1 MKRFDMDFLKKSIT
15 GVCINCA
22 DDIFFDSVS
31 TDSRKILKNTLFVPL
46 EGEIY
51 DGHAFINDAVE
62 NGTSAFISSKKIEI
76 SIPYMLVEN
85 TLSAYHE
92 LASAY
97 ADRFN
102 IYKIAITGSNGKT
115 STKDL
120 LFSCFRQSSKTLKT
134 KGNTNNLIGVPENIF
149 RADDQ
154 TSYMILEMGM
164 NRKGEL
170 KTLSSLVKPD
180 TVIITNVNNSHIG
193 NFLCFDDLIS
203 AKMEILSFLKKD
215 GLLIVNGD
223 DAHVLSAVPNEI
235 RRKTFGIK
243 QTNDYYPLK
252 VDMRQSDSTVYM
264 SDGEFKINV
273 PGMGSVYSFLSVYAF
288 CKEHPEIGTSV
299 KTGLENFIPPSNRM
313 NILTVN
319 EITIIDDTYNASPSS
334 VRNAIDVLSRF
345 KGRKIAILA
354 DMLELGSE
362 TELLHEQIG
371 KFAYE
376 KEIDML
382 LACGEKAEA
391 YTRYFRNEKAFFDSK
406 EKLYDHLKNNIKKND
421 IILIKGSR
429 MMKMEEVVNYLKE
442 SKFAL

>member
-1 MKRFDMDFLKKSIT
+1 MKRFDIDFLKKSVT
-15 GVCINCA
+15 GVCVNCS

-31 TDSRKILKNTLFVPL
+31 TDSRKILKNTLFIPL
-46 EGEIY
+46 AGENY
-51 DGHAFINDAVE
+51 DGHAFIGDAVAK
-62 NGTSAFISSKKIEI
+62 GASAFISSMKIET
-76 SIPYMLVEN
+76 SAPYMLVED
-85 TLSAYHE
+85 TLFAYHE

-97 ADRFN
+97 AENFDIF
-102 IYKIAITGSNGKT
+102 KVAITGSNGKT

-120 LFSCFRQSSKTLKT
+120 LFSCFAKNDKTLKT
-134 KGNTNNLIGVPENIF
+134 KGNTNNLIGVPDNIF
-149 RADDQ
+149 RADEQ
-154 TSYMILEMGM
+154 TEYMILEMGM

-170 KTLSSLVKPD
+170 SMLSSLVKPD
-180 TVIITNVNNSHIG
+180 TVIITNINNSHIG

-203 AKMEILSFLKKD
+203 AKMEILKFLKKD
-215 GLLIVNGD
+215 GLLIINGD
-223 DAHVLSAVPNEI
+223 DDHVLSAVPRVI

-252 VDMRQSDSTVYM
+252 GDMKQNESTVYM
-264 SDGEFKINV
+264 NDGEFKINV

-288 CKEHPEIGTSV
+288 CKEHPEIDTSL
-299 KTGLENFIPPSNRM
+299 KNGLEKFVPPSNRM
-313 NILTVN
+313 NILAID
-319 EITIIDDTYNASPSS
+319 EITVIDDTYNASPSS

-362 TELLHEQIG
+362 TEFLHEQTG
-371 KFAYE
+371 KFAFE
-376 KEIDML
+376 KGIDLL

-391 YTRYFRNEKAFFDSK
+391 YTRYFMNEKAFFDSK
-406 EKLYDHLKNNIKKND
+406 EKLYEYLKNNLMKND
-421 IILIKGSR
+421 TILVKGSR